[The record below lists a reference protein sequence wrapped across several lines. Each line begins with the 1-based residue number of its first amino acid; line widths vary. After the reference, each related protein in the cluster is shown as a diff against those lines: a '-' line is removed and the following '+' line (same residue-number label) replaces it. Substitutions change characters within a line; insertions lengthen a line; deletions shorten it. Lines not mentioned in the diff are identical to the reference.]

1 MLLLRDYKYI
11 DVARITDYLSS
22 VDPGV
27 SGELTQRIRSNTG
40 LDISGGIN
48 IQAFKLGGGAR
59 KGDESEVQQTV
70 RVYAQHMFNRLYE
83 EVQNA
88 GSVKTIDVDTPLEM
102 DGLSKSS
109 VLEITR
115 DFRPS
120 PLHQMLDSFTGVMDK
135 LEFLGMADVLEDEL
149 EDETDM
155 QQVMKIIGM
164 LRGEA
169 GNTEVP
175 MFSKAEEAGHASVVF
190 VARENFVLGT
200 GTEFRGEMS
209 LFGKVQE
216 LIPVG
221 SSIDLLDLL
230 RVLPPGVRD
239 TGAFGS
245 EFKEEI
251 RTLMSGWPE
260 EFGGP
265 IDTNEAIIE
274 GPVVVMTPVAAYSV

>member
-27 SGELTQRIRSNTG
+27 AGELTQRIKSNTG
-40 LDISGGIN
+40 LNLSGGIN

-83 EVQNA
+83 EVQKA
-88 GSVKTIDVDTPLEM
+88 GSIHTVDVDTPLEIE
-102 DGLSKSS
+102 GLSKSS

-115 DFRPS
+115 YFCPS
-120 PLHQMLDSFTGVMDK
+120 PLHQMLDSFTGIVNR
-135 LEFLGMADVLEDEL
+135 LEALGMADELDDEA
-149 EDETDM
+149 DM
-155 QQVMKIIGM
+155 QQVMAIIAM
-164 LRGEA
+164 LRGDDDS
-169 GNTEVP
+169 NEVP
-175 MFSKAEEAGHASVVF
+175 MFSETEDAGDVSVVF

-200 GTEFRGEMS
+200 GAEFRGEMT

-239 TGAFGS
+239 AAAFGS
-245 EFKEEI
+245 EFKEHV
-251 RTLMSGWPE
+251 RTLMGTWPQE
-260 EFGGP
+260 LGGP
-265 IDTNEAIIE
+265 VDTNKVIIE
-274 GPVVVMTPVAAYSV
+274 GPAVVITPVAAYSV

>member
-1 MLLLRDYKYI
+1 VLLLRDYKYI

-27 SGELTQRIRSNTG
+27 AGELTQRIKSNTG
-40 LDISGGIN
+40 LDVSGGIN

-83 EVQNA
+83 EVQKA
-88 GSVKTIDVDTPLEM
+88 GSIQTVDVDTPLEM
-102 DGLSKSS
+102 EGLSKSS

-120 PLHQMLDSFTGVMDK
+120 PLHQMLDSFTGVVDK
-135 LEFLGMADVLEDEL
+135 LELLGMTDEL
-149 EDETDM
+149 GDEADM
-155 QQVMKIIGM
+155 QQVMAIIAM
-164 LRGEA
+164 LRGED
-169 GNTEVP
+169 GNNEVP
-175 MFSKAEEAGHASVVF
+175 MFFGADEAGDVSVVF

-200 GTEFRGEMS
+200 GAEFRGEMT

-216 LIPVG
+216 LIPMG
-221 SSIDLLDLL
+221 SSIDLLDHL

-239 TGAFGS
+239 TAAFGS

-251 RTLMSGWPE
+251 RTLMSAWPE

-265 IDTNEAIIE
+265 IGTNEVIIE
-274 GPVVVMTPVAAYSV
+274 GPAVVITPVAAYTV